1 MKKIISLVLS
11 FSLIFGSVAP
21 SYAQNGK
28 LPIQIGKAFS
38 QEAITRNL
46 AKVNGFSGMLRQAP
60 SAVAATQIASNIARV
75 YDAQMAVITTPKSL
89 PDISALVKAPT
100 FTDANGLEVARQ
112 IFTVKHSP
120 ADKEML
126 LFNTFP
132 ELTITKGFPVP
143 EANMKEAL
151 EFYRRSLLGVNQK
164 AGTFSAEQVQDEW
177 AKAMSSVSMLG
188 FYGSSADA
196 KLLLQ
201 TYETFALQVNN
212 PALQLAVG
220 RSLLA
225 LGAYGEF
232 EAFINSIETLS
243 APNKEVWE
251 GFRTVSESLGIDVA
265 SPKHLAEGS
274 YALSEAEKTALTK
287 YSSLNEKLADPSAQ
301 ATLDW
306 LALTKQKGIVLK
318 APVAPEAI
326 AEEVAA
332 TSFRLPE
339 FSLSTPSVT
348 PENLAVGATPA
359 PASEVA
365 GEEFVSTAGDAVL
378 PPVSSKPFSG
388 LTSKVKRIFGGSSDA
403 QIADAEAKLILA
415 NVSPLRSQLRR
426 VLESPCSAGYK
437 RLALLNLYK
446 RGVFNKTLST
456 LPEETNSLIKNYLE
470 AGKDAE
476 LSKVL
481 FNLHE
486 TGVFSKDIAGLVD
499 NREQALFS
507 ELEKITQAPDWDARA
522 KAAFENS
529 STLPLEGENFGG
541 VVPAVPEANQQS
553 IMSTFRM
560 DGEFA
565 SAHRSLGKP
574 KGDYIY
580 YENHIPF
587 YYRSANGQLSSRP
600 VGILSQE
607 PAGRFGKLLS
617 AIGLAN
623 KPGML
628 VPKGFVLTLD
638 ESGQW
643 KWFMPQG
650 SLAIVESTPKSKK
663 LLEEIRAKGSVRVPV
678 DTPYSTT
685 DLLAMANM
693 LEHNKGNLNLEL
705 TLNTPHSLKQYL
717 SVHAFFVGND
727 AGASLTGPFK
737 QSLKSIQGYAGFF
750 GNMVSGIGY
759 LTPWVGGALMKTMT
773 KWGNVKTTQ
782 AIYGLTGAGL
792 VYSLFKLGMF
802 GTVDPASISLGEL
815 AIPTVALVL
824 GASLAN
830 SFINT
835 FLNFYKDPTTRTAAH
850 LAFSENKQ
858 WSRLAL
864 TVGTAAA
871 AGLLGLNWTVVV
883 PVGLGLVGLSELL
896 FLNTPIYMDSRRL
909 ARAKQL
915 DAKGLLPE
923 SEKAYLENAKKAME
937 TKITPEQEAL
947 YTKTFKDMIAQLP
960 EVKDIKTR
968 VKMVYASYAA
978 SLMVLNQ
985 ATSAVLGTT
994 GGQIL
999 VGAFMLATALTRKF
1013 ASKMV
1018 SSNKMTDDQL
1028 TGASLPL
1035 LAATGAGLALL
1046 PYSGVAGV
1054 IAIATGILH
1063 YMATAVPGQ
1072 LDTARWQNIV
1082 SAESQKLKA
1091 KVQQRKAAVEAD
1103 AALSPA
1109 EKAAQLEALDKEL
1122 RELDVQEKIWSSEAA
1137 KGYSY
1142 ANGHGLIGITTAGL
1156 MALLFTDIA
1165 PTWAQDFLGSISNFF
1180 GEEPSLSLGRLI
1192 FGYAAGVS
1200 SVLAV
1205 KNWRLTQD
1213 FMQVFRKKEVSPE
1226 AIAEGKVTAETFSM
1240 SAKSAERRLAELNG
1254 GLKKLDS
1261 KMVSYG
1267 VSSEQKM
1274 TDILKTLISTH
1285 NRFVAAREV
1294 LGATNSSVVVAFQN
1308 LQARVA
1314 KYEQLLQNN
1323 KAQLSVKLAREY
1335 TKLAN
1340 ALFVN
1345 GDVTKLAAEPTYI
1358 PEGSYS
1364 MPVGYANFTE
1374 ARSLLAEID
1383 NQAAVIKNGKTG
1395 IQTYS
1400 KIIEYQDR
1408 FKTILAE
1415 YAAKNPG
1422 ESGKVKELKDKLNT
1436 IMSGL
1441 KKADSRSNLLEKN
1454 AGPTSAADIQKM
1466 RDVLNGY

>member
-21 SYAQNGK
+21 SYAQKGK
-28 LPIQIGKAFS
+28 VVKQIGKAFS
-38 QEAITRNL
+38 PEVITKNL
-46 AKVNGFSGMLRQAP
+46 TKVNGLSGMLRQAP
-60 SAVAATQIASNIARV
+60 SALAATEIANNVARV
-75 YDAQMAVITTPKSL
+75 YETQMAVLTTPKSFS
-89 PDISALVKAPT
+89 DISAIVKAPT

-120 ADKEML
+120 ADKEIL
-126 LFNTFP
+126 LLNTFP

-306 LALTKQKGIVLK
+306 LALTQQKGIVLK

-339 FSLSTPSVT
+339 FSLSAPSVT

-456 LPEETNSLIKNYLE
+456 LPEETNKLIKKYYDAKN
-470 AGKDAE
+470 DAE

-481 FNLHE
+481 FNLYE
-486 TGVFSKDIAGLVD
+486 TGVLSKDIAGLLD

-507 ELEKITQAPDWDARA
+507 ELEKLTQAPDWDARA

-529 STLPLEGENFGG
+529 STLPLEGENFVG
-541 VVPAVPEANQQS
+541 VVPSVPEANQQS

-560 DGEFA
+560 DEKFA
-565 SAHRSLGKP
+565 STHMSLGKP
-574 KGDYIY
+574 KGDYLY
-580 YENHIPF
+580 YENQIPF
-587 YYRSANGQLSSRP
+587 YYRYANGQLSSRP

-607 PAGRFGKLLS
+607 PASRFGKVLS

-623 KPGML
+623 KQGML

-663 LLEEIRAKGSVRVPV
+663 LLDQIRSKGSVRVPV

-693 LEHNKGNLNLEL
+693 LEHNKGLNLEL

-759 LTPWVGGALMKTMT
+759 LTPWIGGALMKTMT

-792 VYSLFKLGMF
+792 LYSLFKLGMF

-835 FLNFYKDPTTRTAAH
+835 FLNFYKDPTARTAAH

-858 WSRLAL
+858 WSRLGL

-871 AGLLGLNWTVVV
+871 AGLLGLNWTIVV

-896 FLNTPIYMDSRRL
+896 FLNTPIYMDARRL
-909 ARAKQL
+909 ARAKKL

-923 SEKAYLENAKKAME
+923 AEKAYLENAKKAME
-937 TKITPEQEAL
+937 SKITPEQEAL
-947 YTKTFKDMIAQLP
+947 YTQTFKDMIAKLP

-985 ATSAVLGTT
+985 ATSAVLGPT

-1046 PYSGVAGV
+1046 PYSGIAGG
-1054 IAIATGILH
+1054 IAIAAGILH

-1091 KVQQRKAAVEAD
+1091 EVQQRKAAVEAN
-1103 AALSPA
+1103 ASLSPT

-1122 RELDVQEKIWSSEAA
+1122 KELDVQEKIWSSEAA

-1165 PTWAQDFLGSISNFF
+1165 PSWAQDFLGSISSFF
-1180 GEEPSLSLGRLI
+1180 GEEASLSVGRLI
-1192 FGYAAGVS
+1192 FGYAAGGATI
-1200 SVLAV
+1200 LAV
-1205 KNWRLTQD
+1205 KNRRLTQD
-1213 FMQVFRKKEVSPE
+1213 FMQVFRKKEVTPE
-1226 AIAEGKVTAETFSM
+1226 AIAEGKVSAETFSM
-1240 SAKSAERRLAELNG
+1240 SVKSAERRLAELTG
-1254 GLKKLDS
+1254 GLKKMDS

-1274 TDILKTLISTH
+1274 TDLLKTLINTH

-1294 LGATNSSVVVAFQN
+1294 LGATNPSVVVAFQD
-1308 LQARVA
+1308 LQKRVA
-1314 KYEQLLQNN
+1314 TYQQLLQNN
-1323 KAQLSVKLAREY
+1323 KEHLSVQLSREY
-1335 TKLAN
+1335 DKLAN
-1340 ALFVN
+1340 ALFEG
-1345 GDVTKLAAEPTYI
+1345 GDVTKLAAEPAYI

-1364 MPVGYANFTE
+1364 LPEGYANFTE

-1383 NQAAVIKNGKTG
+1383 NQAAVIKNGRTG
-1395 IQTYS
+1395 VQTYG

-1422 ESGKVKELKDKLNT
+1422 ESGKVKELNDQLNA

-1441 KKADSRSNLLEKN
+1441 KRSDSRSNLLEKN

>member
-112 IFTVKHSP
+112 IFTVKHSV

-456 LPEETNSLIKNYLE
+456 LPEETNSLIKKYLE

-565 SAHRSLGKP
+565 STHRSLGKP

-947 YTKTFKDMIAQLP
+947 YTKTFKDMIGQLP

-1091 KVQQRKAAVEAD
+1091 EVQQRKAAVEAD